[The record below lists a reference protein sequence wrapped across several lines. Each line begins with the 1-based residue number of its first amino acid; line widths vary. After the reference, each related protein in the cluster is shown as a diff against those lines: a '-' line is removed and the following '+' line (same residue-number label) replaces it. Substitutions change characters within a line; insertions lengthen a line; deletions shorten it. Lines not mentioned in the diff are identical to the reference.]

1 MTLYVKN
8 ISFNVKQ
15 DRLQRA
21 FSKFGEVHV
30 DLKKGFAFA
39 EFVDKRDA
47 EEALDNLQGAN
58 FSGMN
63 INIKVR
69 TTTQEHPCMPATR
82 VLQAC
87 GDACL
92 LACSYA
98 EGRTTVAM

>member
-8 ISFNVKQ
+8 ISFSVTEE
-15 DRLQRA
+15 RLTRA
-21 FSKFGEVHV
+21 FSRFGEVHV

-47 EEALDNLQGAN
+47 EKALAELQNAN

-69 TTTQEHPCMPATR
+69 AR
-82 VLQAC
+82 NA
-87 GDACL
+87 
-92 LACSYA
+92 
-98 EGRTTVAM
+98 